1 MQYNAN
7 YDLMHRTGQLDFKQG
22 KDGMTPFMKPY
33 DPAGNSVRKL
43 LTRDTSLDPMVNNL
57 PNKAY
62 GDAYGLEWDGRQWVK
77 ANPNA
82 DLERQAME
90 LELEQRRQDMEK
102 SKYGDN
108 TGLREWL
115 AKKLGGAG

>member
-1 MQYNAN
+1 
-7 YDLMHRTGQLDFKQG
+7 
-22 KDGMTPFMKPY
+22 
-33 DPAGNSVRKL
+33 
-43 LTRDTSLDPMVNNL
+43 VNNL

-90 LELEQRRQDMEK
+90 LELEQL
-102 SKYGDN
+102 N
-108 TGLREWL
+108 TFNDPRGIYARLPFEFVLR
-115 AKKLGGAG
+115 